1 MKVEDIM
8 IPSKNDTF
16 YKMYL
21 KVGEWLF
28 PWKWP
33 FRERSR
39 VFRVFRSFKVLFTP
53 KTAPGIH
60 VGKKFP
66 QIRSKTPFEASEPQQ
81 IPTPKKY
88 PSKIISS
95 RWSST

>member
-1 MKVEDIM
+1 MKVEYTM

-39 VFRVFRSFKVLFTP
+39 VFRVFRVFMVPFSLKS
-53 KTAPGIH
+53 APGIH

-66 QIRSKTPFEASEPQQ
+66 QNRAKTHLNLSETSH
-81 IPTPKKY
+81 I
-88 PSKIISS
+88 
-95 RWSST
+95 

>member
-1 MKVEDIM
+1 MKVEDTI

-39 VFRVFRSFKVLFTP
+39 VFRVFRSFQVLFSP

-66 QIRSKTPFEASEPQQ
+66 QIRAKTTPNLSETSH
-81 IPTPKKY
+81 IPTLPKKL
-88 PSKIISS
+88 
-95 RWSST
+95 

>member
-1 MKVEDIM
+1 MKVEDSI
-8 IPSKNDTF
+8 IPSKMMPF

-39 VFRVFRSFKVLFTP
+39 VFRVFRSFQVLFSP
-53 KTAPGIH
+53 KTAPGIY
-60 VGKKFP
+60 VGKNPP
-66 QIRSKTPFEASEPQQ
+66 QIRSKTHLNLSETSH
-81 IPTPKKY
+81 I
-88 PSKIISS
+88 
-95 RWSST
+95 